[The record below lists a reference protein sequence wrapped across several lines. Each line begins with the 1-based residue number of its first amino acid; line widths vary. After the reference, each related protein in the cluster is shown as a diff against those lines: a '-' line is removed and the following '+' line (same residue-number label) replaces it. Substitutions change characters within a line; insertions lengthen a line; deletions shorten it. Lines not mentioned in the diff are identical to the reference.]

1 MWMDQDEHDPTII
14 KAALR
19 EAVLSGKLN
28 FRYIDRIL
36 FEWKKNGIKTIEQA
50 QQHAKSFAKTK
61 ESKNNH
67 INQPFRFIIGLNSR
81 RKDGYMLTKQQI
93 RYCLDEIAT
102 MFPNAHC
109 ELVHRNPFELLIAVV
124 LSAQCT
130 DALVNKVTKQ
140 LFEKYKTPEDY
151 VSVPLEELQQDIRSI
166 GLYRNKAKNIQ
177 QLCRILIEQYDGNVP
192 QSREELMKLP
202 GVGRKTANVV
212 VSVAFGVPAIAV
224 DTHVERVSK
233 RIGICRWKD
242 SVLEVEETLMRKI
255 PKEEWSVTHHR
266 LIFLGAIIVKHNRL
280 GVTHVHFFIFVVKEK
295 TDEREDVN
303 DRSEN
308 VSTSAL
314 FATDTVDIDT
324 LQPFPMMMKHVPFY
338 YDITN
343 EEKPWQQKERALPA
357 VFQLWEEEKRELAPL
372 FAKRQ
377 AKQAK
382 DGIIRGISYFYAH
395 YIG

>member
-1 MWMDQDEHDPTII
+1 
-14 KAALR
+14 
-19 EAVLSGKLN
+19 
-28 FRYIDRIL
+28 
-36 FEWKKNGIKTIEQA
+36 
-50 QQHAKSFAKTK
+50 
-61 ESKNNH
+61 
-67 INQPFRFIIGLNSR
+67 
-81 RKDGYMLTKQQI
+81 MLTKQQI

-233 RIGICRWKD
+233 RLGICRWKD

-266 LIFLGAIIVKHNRL
+266 LIFFGRYHCKAQSPKCDICPLLHL
-280 GVTHVHFFIFVVKEK
+280 C
-295 TDEREDVN
+295 REGKK
-303 DRSEN
+303 R
-308 VSTSAL
+308 
-314 FATDTVDIDT
+314 
-324 LQPFPMMMKHVPFY
+324 MKG
-338 YDITN
+338 
-343 EEKPWQQKERALPA
+343 KM
-357 VFQLWEEEKRELAPL
+357 
-372 FAKRQ
+372 
-377 AKQAK
+377 
-382 DGIIRGISYFYAH
+382 
-395 YIG
+395 